1 MTILQ
6 TYPIC
11 IVSNMIVV
19 DFFMFEWMSQ
29 QLICVGDL
37 DCFFFFKDR
46 HLDGWIFQRSDVR
59 YKQMYIVHTIPQ
71 LVTLY
76 HFSKLQNVRTKI

>member
-37 DCFFFFKDR
+37 DCFFSSRIDTWTVGSFKDPMFAINR
-46 HLDGWIFQRSDVR
+46 CI
-59 YKQMYIVHTIPQ
+59 
-71 LVTLY
+71 LY
-76 HFSKLQNVRTKI
+76 TPFHNL